1 MAFVVGTTYEWI
13 DGLDREIDKQ
23 TDGQMD
29 RLHIVLIGAH
39 FLLILF
45 KDYVP
50 CLQSKLCF
58 LN

>member
-1 MAFVVGTTYEWI
+1 MAFVVGTTNRWI
-13 DGLDREIDKQ
+13 DGLDREIEKQ

-29 RLHIVLIGAH
+29 RLHMVLIGAH
-39 FLLILF
+39 FRLILF

-50 CLQSKLCF
+50 CLQSKLCY

>member
-1 MAFVVGTTYEWI
+1 MAFVVGTTNRWI
-13 DGLDREIDKQ
+13 DGLDREIEKQ

-29 RLHIVLIGAH
+29 RLHMVLIGAH
-39 FLLILF
+39 FRLILF